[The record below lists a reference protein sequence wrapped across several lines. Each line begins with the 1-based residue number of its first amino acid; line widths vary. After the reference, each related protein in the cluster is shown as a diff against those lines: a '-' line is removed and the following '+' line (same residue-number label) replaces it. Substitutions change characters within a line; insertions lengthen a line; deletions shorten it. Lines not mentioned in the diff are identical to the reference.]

1 MAKMIITVP
10 RGYNAAKF
18 MDIASELSR
27 SRLGEDY
34 DLNLGD
40 YLTPRL
46 SAGFD
51 DEYELDIENVA
62 EEQLDVI
69 KDLQQICPEVKTII
83 QRDDEDTGYDIDTF
97 AKIASLHRDELDR
110 RESLDLFLPIV
121 NQHHERTARR
131 A

>member
-1 MAKMIITVP
+1 MAKMIIIVP

-27 SRLGEDY
+27 YRLSENY

-46 SAGFD
+46 GAFSG
-51 DEYELDIENVA
+51 DEYELDSENFSC
-62 EEQLDVI
+62 EQLDVI
-69 KDLQQICPEVKTII
+69 KDLQQICPEVRIVT
-83 QRDDEDTGYDIDTF
+83 DTGEDIDTF
-97 AKIASLHRDELDR
+97 IKIADCHRDEFDR
-110 RESLDLFLPIV
+110 RESFDLFTEIV
-121 NQHHERTARR
+121 NRHHESVALR